1 MKLELASSA
10 AYLPGDIGQISVYIQ
25 SCSTFPVYV
34 QDLHL
39 GDSRVLVAAAAQNG
53 IFYIYCCLLS
63 VWSLLL
69 LLTLM
74 WSVLVAVTAIGM
86 TKTIEH
92 FPQWVSVLAS
102 AKLKHE

>member
-10 AYLPGDIGQISVYIQ
+10 AYLPGDIVQVSLYIQ

-39 GDSRVLVAAAAQNG
+39 VLVAAAAQNG

-63 VWSLLL
+63 VWLLLL